1 LLRNNKRLE
10 ERIGELEN
18 KLTNTDKNW
27 RVKYEA
33 KELEVI
39 DIKALTRQEFTEQ
52 VSFLRK
58 ENSVLKLS
66 IN

>member
-1 LLRNNKRLE
+1 MSTE
-10 ERIGELEN
+10 
-18 KLTNTDKNW
+18 KNW

-52 VSFLRK
+52 IALLRK
-58 ENSVLKLS
+58 ENSSLKL
-66 IN
+66 INNDLALKI